1 MSRKLPPF
9 AAGLLASSFMVAPAF
24 AQDAG
29 ADEGAEAFDDN
40 VIIVTATKRAEDVQD
55 IPLAVTAV
63 SPAQLEAQ
71 GVVNVQ
77 NITQVSPSFSTSQAQ
92 NSSGTVVLRIRG
104 VGTTS
109 NNIGFESAVGIFID
123 GAYQSRPGVALSEF
137 VDVERVEV
145 LRGPQGTL
153 FGRNTSAGALNI
165 TNRRPDLDE
174 VGGFFNATYGNY
186 DHKNLQGAINVPL
199 SEGKVA
205 ARLTGAWRDRDG
217 FIDLVDASGTKIG
230 EGNTAD
236 QYLVRGQI
244 GWETDSGFR
253 GRVIGDFAKSEG
265 VCCSAVEVLQSP
277 VETLGVFG
285 LVGLGA
291 RGGMAG
297 PDVATDPFDVV
308 SAQRATDNQVA
319 SVDFLHVADTENWG
333 LTAELEYPLSDFV
346 DVVYVGSYREY
357 DTSEG
362 YDSDFSAIDVF
373 NIEQGGGT
381 AIETM
386 THELRFQGEA
396 FGGRL
401 NWMVG
406 GYYSEEDIAQTVVA
420 SLGSDYGELSGALL
434 AAGTAS
440 ANFPAGLFAAAAEN
454 GLMIDPANPL
464 TFLSGGADPAGATT
478 TNRFTQSSTSWSI
491 FTHNTLELTDN
502 LDLTLGLRW
511 SDESKDGGFDQLSFS
526 NNTCLGF
533 LNPVS
538 TPTMENPNATTP
550 QGLVNLGIAAGA
562 AGVPTNQIAATVGA
576 LAPTAFVLSC
586 FPFTAPAIGSDA
598 IPLPLPREFS
608 GSFKDDELIYTV
620 KLGYDFGDVNT
631 YASFTHGYKAG
642 GFNLDSTAAVGGVD
656 PRFASEEV
664 DAWEVGMKGR
674 FMNGAITANLA
685 LFHQEFNDFQVLEF
699 TGAQFQTFNVP
710 KAISKGFEL
719 ESQIRP
725 ADGFTINA
733 GLTYV
738 DASYPSDCA
747 SSDDVLRV
755 RNLCG
760 ASLTNA
766 PELVTIVGAR
776 YDGELGN
783 DLAYFLTAQV
793 RTESDRRT
801 STQPR
806 DVPTSEAALGN
817 TPLSAFDVQD
827 SNTKINL
834 RAGIGDIDE
843 AWGIEAW
850 VTNLTDEVTRG
861 ITFNTTLRSGSRSAF
876 TQEPRM
882 YGVTLRGK
890 F

>member
-1 MSRKLPPF
+1 M
-9 AAGLLASSFMVAPAF
+9 
-24 AQDAG
+24 
-29 ADEGAEAFDDN
+29 
-40 VIIVTATKRAEDVQD
+40 
-55 IPLAVTAV
+55 
-63 SPAQLEAQ
+63 
-71 GVVNVQ
+71 
-77 NITQVSPSFSTSQAQ
+77 
-92 NSSGTVVLRIRG
+92 
-104 VGTTS
+104 
-109 NNIGFESAVGIFID
+109 
-123 GAYQSRPGVALSEF
+123 
-137 VDVERVEV
+137 
-145 LRGPQGTL
+145 
-153 FGRNTSAGALNI
+153 
-165 TNRRPDLDE
+165 
-174 VGGFFNATYGNY
+174 
-186 DHKNLQGAINVPL
+186 PL

-217 FIDLVDASGTKIG
+217 FVDLVDASGTKIG

-236 QYLVRGQI
+236 QYMLRGQI

-253 GRVIGDFAKSEG
+253 GRVIADYAKAEG
-265 VCCSAVEVLQSP
+265 VCCSAVEVLQSG
-277 VETLGVFG
+277 VETAGLFG

-297 PDVATDPFDVV
+297 PDVATDPFDTV
-308 SAQRATDNQVA
+308 SAQRATDNQIA
-319 SVDFLHVADTENWG
+319 SVDFLHVADTKNWG
-333 LTAELEYPLSDFV
+333 VTAELEYPLSDFV

-357 DTSEG
+357 DSSEG

-396 FGGRL
+396 FDGRFS
-401 NWMVG
+401 WMVG
-406 GYYSEEDIAQTVVA
+406 GYYSEEDIDQTVVA
-420 SLGSDYGELSGALL
+420 SLGADYGELAGALL
-434 AAGTAS
+434 AGGSAS
-440 ANFPAGLFAAAAEN
+440 ITPPLGIFYSAAAN
-454 GLMIDPANPL
+454 GLALDPANPL
-464 TFLSGGADPAGATT
+464 TFLSGGADPTGATT
-478 TNRFTQSSTSWSI
+478 TNRYTQNSTSWSI

-511 SDESKDGGFDQLSFS
+511 SDESKDGGYDQLSVG
-526 NNTCLGF
+526 NDTCLGF
-533 LNPVS
+533 LQN
-538 TPTMENPNATTP
+538 
-550 QGLVNLGIAAGA
+550 GIDNLTAAVVA
-562 AGVPTNQIAATVGA
+562 AGVPLGTDPATGPAAQTVGA

-586 FPFTAPAIGSDA
+586 FPFVAPAIGSDA

-642 GFNLDSTAAVGGVD
+642 GFNLDTTAAAGGLD

-674 FMNGAITANLA
+674 TLDGALTANIA
-685 LFHQEFNDFQVLEF
+685 LFYQEFENFQVLEF

-710 KAISKGFEL
+710 KAISKGFEI

-725 ADGFTINA
+725 TDGLTINA

-738 DASYPSDCA
+738 DANYPSDCA
-747 SSDDVLRV
+747 SSEDALRV
-755 RNLCG
+755 QNLCG

-776 YDGELGN
+776 YDGEIGN
-783 DLAYFLTAQV
+783 DLGYFLNAQV
-793 RTESDRRT
+793 RSESDRRT

-806 DVPTSEAALGN
+806 DVPTSAAALGN
-817 TPLSAFDVQD
+817 TALLPFDVQD
-827 SNTKINL
+827 SNIKINL
-834 RAGIGDIDE
+834 RAGIGDIDD

-850 VTNLTDEVTRG
+850 VTNLTNEVTRG
-861 ITFNTTLRSGSRSAF
+861 VTFNTVLRSGSRSAF